1 MRLYEVVV
9 IFDSAAEP
17 SAIQAVVDRAL
28 ETIRSTGGTP
38 GQVDRWGKRQFAYEV
53 NHRREGYY
61 IVVGMAGETE
71 TVRELDRLLTLA
83 DEVVRHKVIRL
94 DDAPGRSKDVGA
106 TVESEPEQ
114 GTAPEQAAG

>member
-94 DDAPGRSKDVGA
+94 DEAPGRSKDVGA

>member
-1 MRLYEVVV
+1 MRPYEVVV
-9 IFDSAAEP
+9 IFDSGTEP

-28 ETIRSTGGTP
+28 ETVRSTGGTP
-38 GQVDRWGKRQFAYEV
+38 GQVDRWGRRSFAYEV

-61 IVVGMAGETE
+61 IVLEMSGETQ

-83 DEVVRHKVIRL
+83 DEVVRHKVVRL
-94 DDAPGRSKDVGA
+94 PEHAGRSAVAAA
-106 TVESEPEQ
+106 TVVAEPEQ

>member
-1 MRLYEVVV
+1 MRPYEVMV
-9 IFDSAAEP
+9 IFDSAAET

-28 ETIRSTGGTP
+28 ETIRSTGGSP

-61 IVVGMAGETE
+61 IVVEMSGETE

-83 DEVVRHKVIRL
+83 DEVVRHKVVRL
-94 DDAPGRSKDVGA
+94 DDTSGRSKDVGA
-106 TVESEPEQ
+106 TVELEPEQ